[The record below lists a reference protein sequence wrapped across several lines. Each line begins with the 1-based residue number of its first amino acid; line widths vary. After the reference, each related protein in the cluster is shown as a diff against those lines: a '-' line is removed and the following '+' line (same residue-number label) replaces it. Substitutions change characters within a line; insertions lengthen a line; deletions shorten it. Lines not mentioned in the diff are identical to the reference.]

1 MTDRHGLKKYELKT
15 HTVVFMIF
23 ALVAAGC
30 YGIEEMIPLAGPGMT
45 ILLLIVLPFTWGL
58 PFGLVASEL
67 GSLRPTEGG
76 YYRWVQEAMGEF
88 WGFQAG
94 WWRTVSIYI
103 DNTLYVVLA
112 GSYIESR
119 WDLNIYQSFAI
130 RAAMII
136 VFTYINIRGVR
147 EVGKISTI
155 LSVLVIFAFMAVAVV
170 GLLNWNTNPVQP
182 FTPEPIEGVG
192 DLILYIGA
200 GIAVGMWMYSGYES
214 MSTLAG
220 EVKNPQVIPKA
231 TLISIPLI
239 MMVYIIP
246 TIGALASVG
255 RWDEWSANGVGY
267 ETVMTEY
274 IGGGMEIA
282 FIIVAVLA
290 QFSIYNTY
298 IASGSR
304 GFFSLADDYLAPPIL
319 TKCDAKH
326 GVPYV
331 SVLSIGIFNLLLCL
345 LPFDVII
352 VVDVFMLV
360 ASYILVYIT
369 ALIMR
374 KRVAKSEYNFRIPG
388 GFGFLLVL
396 CIVPLSIAFFSFF
409 INGSD
414 YFLGGMLG
422 IMTGPVM
429 YFIWRRKYGGLAKR
443 YPDKYKTNPKTGLG
457 EGDLGKM
464 ETIFILLLIIGLIA
478 IFFLPWFEQ
487 AWGPE
492 DYFNGIMPDKENLQ
506 ELIMIGVKIFTLIS
520 GTLAILLHFY
530 KKRVDNIAN

>member
-1 MTDRHGLKKYELKT
+1 MAGRHGLKKYELKT

-30 YGIEEMIPLAGPGMT
+30 YGIEEMISAAGPGMT
-45 ILLLIVLPFTWGL
+45 VLLLFVLPFVWGL

-94 WWRTVSIYI
+94 WWRTISIYI
-103 DNTLYVVLA
+103 DNTVYVILA

-119 WDLNIYQSFAI
+119 WDLNIYESFAI
-130 RAAMII
+130 RAIMII
-136 VFTYINIRGVR
+136 VFTYINIRGVQD
-147 EVGKISTI
+147 VGRVSTI
-155 LSVLVIFAFMAVAVV
+155 LSTLVIVAFGMVAIV
-170 GLLNWNTNPVQP
+170 GFLNWNTSPVQP
-182 FTPEPIEGVG
+182 FTPEPITGFETAFLYVG
-192 DLILYIGA
+192 S

-220 EVKNPQVIPKA
+220 EVENPQVIPRA
-231 TLISIPLI
+231 TVITVPLI
-239 MMVYIIP
+239 MLVYILP
-246 TIGALASVG
+246 TVGALASVG

-267 ETVMTEY
+267 ASVMTEFV
-274 IGGGMEIA
+274 GKGMDLA
-282 FIIVAVLA
+282 FVIIAVLA
-290 QFSIYNTY
+290 QCSIYNTY

-319 TKCDAKH
+319 TKCDDKH

-331 SVLSIGIFNLLLCL
+331 SVLTIGIFNLLLCL

-374 KRVAKSEYNFRIPG
+374 KRVPKSEYKFRIPG
-388 GFGFLLVL
+388 GYKFLLVL
-396 CIVPLSIAFFSFF
+396 CIVPICIAVLSFF

-414 YFLGGMLG
+414 YFLGGMIG
-422 IMTGPVM
+422 IMSGPLM
-429 YFIWRRKYGGLAKR
+429 YVIWRRKYGGLSKR
-443 YPDKYKTNPKTGLG
+443 YPDRYETNPKTGLG
-457 EGDLGKM
+457 RGDIGKM
-464 ETIFILLLIIGLIA
+464 ETIFVLLFILGIIA
-478 IFFLPWFEQ
+478 VFFLPWFE
-487 AWGPE
+487 ADWSSA
-492 DYFNGIMPDKENLQ
+492 DYFSGLLTGKEKLQ
-506 ELIMIGVKIFTLIS
+506 DLIMFGVKVFTAIS
-520 GTLAILLHFY
+520 GFIALLLHFY
-530 KKRVDNIAN
+530 KKRVDKIL

>member
-1 MTDRHGLKKYELKT
+1 MGERHGLKKYELKT

-30 YGIEEMIPLAGPGMT
+30 YGIEEMIPESGPGLT
-45 ILLLIVLPFTWGL
+45 ILLLIVLPFVWGL

-103 DNTLYVVLA
+103 DNTLYVILA
-112 GSYIESR
+112 GSYLESR
-119 WDLNIYQSFAI
+119 WDLNFYQSFAFK
-130 RAAMII
+130 AAVII
-136 VFTYINIRGVR
+136 FFTYINIKGIE

-155 LSVLVIFAFMAVAVV
+155 LSVLVIVAFGAVAVV
-170 GLLNWNTNPVQP
+170 GILNWNTNPVQP
-182 FTPEPIEGVG
+182 FTPEPIEGIG

-220 EVKNPQVIPKA
+220 EVKNPQVIPRA
-231 TLISIPLI
+231 TMITIPLI
-239 MMVYIIP
+239 MIVYILP
-246 TIGALASVG
+246 TIGGLASVG
-255 RWDEWSANGVGY
+255 RWEEWSANGVGY
-267 ETVMTEY
+267 ATVMTEY
-274 IGGGMEIA
+274 IGGGMDVV

-331 SVLSIGIFNLLLCL
+331 SVLSIGIFNLILCL
-345 LPFDVII
+345 LPFNVII
-352 VVDVFMLV
+352 VVDVFMLI
-360 ASYILVYIT
+360 ASYMLVYIT
-369 ALIMR
+369 AMIMR
-374 KRVAKSEYNFRIPG
+374 KKVPESEYDFRIPG
-388 GFGFLLVL
+388 GFKFLVVL
-396 CIVPLSIAFFSFF
+396 CAIPLFIAFFSFF

-414 YFLGGMLG
+414 YFLGGMIG
-422 IMTGPVM
+422 IMSGPLM

-443 YPDKYKTNPKTGLG
+443 YPDRYKTNPKTGLG
-457 EGDLGKM
+457 QGDLAKM
-464 ETIFILLLIIGLIA
+464 ETIFLLLLTVGIIA

-487 AWGPE
+487 GWVSA
-492 DYFNGIMPDKENLQ
+492 DYFNGMLPNKENIQDL
-506 ELIMIGVKIFTLIS
+506 LMVGVKIFTAVN
-520 GTLAILLHFY
+520 GGLALFIHFY
-530 KKRVDNIAN
+530 RKRVDNI